1 MKVTVVGAGNVGA
14 TVANVLATKKFCS
27 EVVLVDIKEGVPQ
40 GKAMDIIMV
49 SGDARL
55 HASKAMDHIAKGE
68 LDEAKAELKEA
79 DKLQAEAHNVQTEM
93 IQGDI
98 RGGDEKMGYYVL
110 FAHAQDTLMTIQ
122 VEINMTKSMLKIA
135 KNYEK
140 RLADLEAKVQG

>member
-1 MKVTVVGAGNVGA
+1 MAGIPFGI
-14 TVANVLATKKFCS
+14 TVLAYLYSPMYFLFLRVT
-27 EVVLVDIKEGVPQ
+27 
-40 GKAMDIIMV
+40 
-49 SGDARL
+49 
-55 HASKAMDHIAKGE
+55 

>member
-1 MKVTVVGAGNVGA
+1 MEEEKSPMTGMTQEEKDEYVM
-14 TVANVLATKKFCS
+14 
-27 EVVLVDIKEGVPQ
+27 
-40 GKAMDIIMV
+40 GKAMDIIMS

-55 HASKAMDHIAKGE
+55 HASKAMDHIAKG
-68 LDEAKAELKEA
+68 ELKEA

>member
-1 MKVTVVGAGNVGA
+1 MEEEKSPMTGMTQEEKDEYVM
-14 TVANVLATKKFCS
+14 
-27 EVVLVDIKEGVPQ
+27 
-40 GKAMDIIMV
+40 GKAMDIIMG

-55 HASKAMDHIAKGE
+55 HASKAMDHIVKGE

-79 DKLQAEAHNVQTEM
+79 DKLQA
-93 IQGDI
+93 
-98 RGGDEKMGYYVL
+98 DEKMGYYVL

>member
-40 GKAMDIIMV
+40 GKAMDIIMG

>member
-1 MKVTVVGAGNVGA
+1 MEEENEPDDGYDPGRKRRICHGQRPWISSWA
-14 TVANVLATKKFCS
+14 
-27 EVVLVDIKEGVPQ
+27 P
-40 GKAMDIIMV
+40 
-49 SGDARL
+49 GDARL

-79 DKLQAEAHNVQTEM
+79 DKTAGRGPTTVQTEM

>member
-1 MKVTVVGAGNVGA
+1 MEEEKSPMTGMTQEEKDEYVM
-14 TVANVLATKKFCS
+14 
-27 EVVLVDIKEGVPQ
+27 
-40 GKAMDIIMV
+40 GKAMDIIMG

-55 HASKAMDHIAKGE
+55 HASKAMDHIAKG
-68 LDEAKAELKEA
+68 ELKEA